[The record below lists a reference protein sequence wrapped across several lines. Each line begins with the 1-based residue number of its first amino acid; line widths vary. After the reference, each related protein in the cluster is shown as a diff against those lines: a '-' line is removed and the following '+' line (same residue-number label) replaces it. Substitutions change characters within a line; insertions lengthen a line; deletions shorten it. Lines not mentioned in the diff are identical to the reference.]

1 MTILICNRELTDVCN
16 KKGLGKFLLEM
27 TVANNDRR
35 ILSLVQAQPLNH
47 RLPNRQVTQD
57 ELSKRE
63 MVSRNGFRHK
73 LPVDVEIYRG
83 KPNWGHFSGEKAG
96 NSAPGRVSDWEVEAA
111 SQL

>member
-1 MTILICNRELTDVCN
+1 M
-16 KKGLGKFLLEM
+16 
-27 TVANNDRR
+27 ANNDRR
-35 ILSLVQAQPLNH
+35 ILLLVQAQPLNH
-47 RLPNRQVTQD
+47 RLPNREVTQD
-57 ELSKRE
+57 QLSKRE

-73 LPVDVEIYRG
+73 LPVGLEIYRG